1 MPKITAP
8 QTPTAD
14 DEELPQTAVRERE
27 SVRIL
32 REQQIRQSQ
41 SLADYVEDDEPQNP
55 PAQGDQWEKRYGDLR
70 RHAQKKD
77 QESGKRIRDL
87 EVQIG
92 QLQQAAN
99 RPMPTTREELDAW
112 KAQYPQ
118 VAAIIETLA
127 DERAA
132 ARTSTLETQIGG
144 LSDELAE
151 TKKERAYA
159 QLKALVP
166 DIEDVAGSPEWK
178 AWLLELPK
186 SVQDITN
193 NTEDPF
199 ELAKMINK
207 FKSEQARPA
216 QASGRPKANA
226 TGVLEAAVRGGA
238 GSGPSRQ
245 QPYKFTVRQIEKMTP
260 QEFEKYEAEIDEAR
274 KGGMILDDSSRKVYH
289 TDYR

>member
-1 MPKITAP
+1 MTKNAAP

-14 DEELPQTAVRERE
+14 DEELPQTGVRERE

-32 REQQIRQSQ
+32 REQQQSRNAQ
-41 SLADYVEDDEPQNP
+41 ELAAYADDEPAP
-55 PAQGDQWEKRYGDLR
+55 QGDVWEKRYGDLR
-70 RHAQKKD
+70 RHAQKKE
-77 QESGKRIRDL
+77 QELNKRVKDMEL
-87 EVQIG
+87 QVA
-92 QLQQAAN
+92 QLSQAAN

-132 ARTSTLETQIGG
+132 ARTSTLEQQLGG

-166 DIEDVAGSPEWK
+166 DVEEIAGSPEWQ
-178 AWLLELPK
+178 AWLRELPQ
-186 SVQDITN
+186 SVQDICN

-199 ELAKMINK
+199 ELAKMVNK
-207 FKSEQARPA
+207 FKMEQSKGQPA
-216 QASGRPKANA
+216 MKQKKDS
-226 TGVLEAAVRGGA
+226 TGVLEAAIRGGGA
-238 GSGPSRQ
+238 GASRQ
-245 QPYKFTVRQIEKMTP
+245 QPYKFTVMQIKAMSP
-260 QEFEKYEAEIDEAR
+260 QDFEKFETEIDEAR
-274 KGGMILDDSSRKVYH
+274 KAGLILDDSSRKVYH
-289 TDYR
+289 TDYQ

>member
-1 MPKITAP
+1 MPKNATP
-8 QTPTAD
+8 QQPTVD
-14 DEELPQTAVRERE
+14 DEELPQTAVTERE

-32 REQQIRQSQ
+32 RERNTQQQQ
-41 SLADYVEDDEPQNP
+41 SLADYAEEDEPQAP
-55 PAQGDQWEKRYGDLR
+55 SQQGEQWEKRYGDLR

-77 QESGKRIRDL
+77 QEANKRIRDL

-132 ARTSTLETQIGG
+132 ARTNTLEQQLGG
-144 LSDELAE
+144 LSEELAE

-166 DIEDVAGSPEWK
+166 DIEDVADSPEWK
-178 AWLLELPK
+178 AWLSDLPK

-193 NTEDPF
+193 NTDDPF
-199 ELAKMINK
+199 ELAKMVNK
-207 FKSEQARPA
+207 FKAEQNRGQPA
-216 QASGRPKANA
+216 QRKTKTDT
-226 TGVLEAAVRGGA
+226 TGVLEAAVRGG
-238 GSGPSRQ
+238 GGQGTSRQ
-245 QPYKFTVRQIEKMTP
+245 QPYKFTVRQIEKMQP
-260 QEFEKYEAEIDEAR
+260 HEFEKFETEIDEAR
-274 KGGMILDDSSRKVYH
+274 KAGLILDDSSRKVYH